1 MVVRR
6 PILELRVHDETTV
19 PSLMALC
26 AGYEAGRWRQQE
38 MARDLL
44 RRHLISFAY
53 SWSEAQAVNA
63 DSAADDLAAA
73 ATLVY
78 TTEKYGR
85 RGEFGELLLH
95 AVIRDVFGGHPAIS
109 KIYFKTATNET
120 VKGFDSVHVV
130 EAGKELELWLG
141 EVKFYKDVKKAIR
154 DVLEEIVDHFDPGY
168 LRREFLVI
176 YNKIDPQWPHADRLK
191 NLLDQNTSLD
201 QIIDSIT
208 VPVLLTYESQ
218 AVSGHA
224 QLDETYCAALEKE
237 ARAAWDYWC
246 LKTNPPLLD
255 IDLKIRLI
263 LVPLREKKEL
273 IDSLHERLVRWQDH

>member
-1 MVVRR
+1 MVVRK
-6 PILELRVHDETTV
+6 PILERRIHDDSTV
-19 PSLMALC
+19 PSLTVLC
-26 AGYEAGRWRQQE
+26 AGYELGRWRQYE

-53 SWSEAQAVNA
+53 SWSESQLVDA
-63 DSAADDLAAA
+63 DSAADDLANA

-95 AVIRDVFGGHPAIS
+95 AVVKDLFRGQPAIS

-130 EAGKELELWLG
+130 EAGEEIELWLG
-141 EVKFYKDVKKAIR
+141 EVKFYTDVNKAIR
-154 DVLEEIVDHFDPGY
+154 DVLVELVEHFDASY

-176 YNKIDPQWPHADRLK
+176 YNKIDSQWPNSSRLRA
-191 NLLDQNTSLD
+191 LLDQNTSLD
-201 QIIDSIT
+201 QLIDSIT

-218 AVSGHA
+218 AIADHTK
-224 QLDETYCAALEKE
+224 LDEAYTSALEEE
-237 ARAAWDYWC
+237 ARKAWDYWLRKTTPPVLGVE
-246 LKTNPPLLD
+246 LKL
-255 IDLKIRLI
+255 RLI
-263 LVPLREKKEL
+263 LVPLENKKDFV
-273 IDSLHERLVRWQDH
+273 DSLHERLIRWQDH